1 MKRRP
6 QPFELPDLC
15 PLARWHGYCGIESE
29 DSVRGFGVTVKI
41 SPRTRLQLRLR
52 PSLIGW
58 FHGYTHRLEMTSLT
72 FMFLELGWVK
82 QRADYPRLAD

>member
-1 MKRRP
+1 MKWRP
-6 QPFELPDLC
+6 QPFELLDLC
-15 PLARWHGYCGIESE
+15 PSGRWHGYCGIES
-29 DSVRGFGVTVKI
+29 DQRRGFGVTLKI

>member
-1 MKRRP
+1 MT
-6 QPFELPDLC
+6 L
-15 PLARWHGYCGIESE
+15 
-29 DSVRGFGVTVKI
+29 KI